1 MGVKKRMAFLLAI
14 LSVLACAFSV
24 SAESG
29 TDVAALQDTQ
39 LMASSEIT
47 VGDITYS
54 ISDVEATVIGIS
66 GSMSSVSIPA
76 RITSGGVTYTV
87 VAIADDVGSGNDKI
101 TSISFLDADNLLSI
115 GENCFSYCTSL
126 ETVSFI
132 DGGTK
137 LESIGNYAFYYC
149 PKLKSVSNIDTQNSL
164 QKVGASVFG
173 LTPFMSSLTEEFV
186 MFGNVLIKYNGDAK
200 NVVVPQGTVAISDAF
215 YGKDIVSINFG
226 TSLKYVGDKAFYN
239 CKELE
244 SVVLPST
251 CKSVGD
257 MAFSGCS
264 SLKRVTYAEG
274 LTNIGFCSFANCDA
288 LFSFVYGGEGS
299 SNLTEVGEYAFW
311 NDRRLFYF
319 DIGEIENVNIGAFWN
334 CFGETPDEVGSV
346 YYYRIPE
353 TVKSIAEGGFGDLLF
368 SYVTVPESIQAFAP
382 TAFGSNASYK
392 KYIVVKGSKAD
403 TFFANSI
410 YDYIHHGDM
419 NTDGKITAEDI
430 KSVAGFIAKDIN
442 DMNFNY
448 GQGVIADNNGD
459 NNITTKDLY
468 DIFRSIK
475 EDYEA
480 SLSK

>member
-346 YYYRIPE
+346 YY
-353 TVKSIAEGGFGDLLF
+353 
-368 SYVTVPESIQAFAP
+368 
-382 TAFGSNASYK
+382 
-392 KYIVVKGSKAD
+392 
-403 TFFANSI
+403 
-410 YDYIHHGDM
+410 
-419 NTDGKITAEDI
+419 
-430 KSVAGFIAKDIN
+430 
-442 DMNFNY
+442 
-448 GQGVIADNNGD
+448 
-459 NNITTKDLY
+459 
-468 DIFRSIK
+468 
-475 EDYEA
+475 
-480 SLSK
+480 